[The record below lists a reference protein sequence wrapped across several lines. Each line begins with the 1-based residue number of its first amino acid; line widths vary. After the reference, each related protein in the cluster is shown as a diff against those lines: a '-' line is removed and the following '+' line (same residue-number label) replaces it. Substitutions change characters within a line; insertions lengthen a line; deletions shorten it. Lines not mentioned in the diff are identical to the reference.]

1 MDLKSN
7 ESVTNGPKALVE
19 RLFAAHGSAL
29 QAFFRR
35 RIRSKPEAPDL
46 TQEVYLRMLRVAD
59 AELIRNPEGYLY
71 TVASNLL
78 KERAVIERRQREDR
92 ALIEAEI
99 EEMLADFR
107 LPEHEVDRERRMAR
121 LREVLM
127 QLTPKCR
134 AAVVLQYRYGLS
146 YQEIGQKLGV
156 STNMVKKYLAQALA
170 VCRQRMQ
177 RMR

>member
-1 MDLKSN
+1 M
-7 ESVTNGPKALVE
+7 VE

-29 QAFFRR
+29 QTFFRR
-35 RIRSKPEAPDL
+35 RIRAKPEAPDL

-78 KERAVIERRQREDR
+78 KERAVIERRQRVERVLD
-92 ALIEAEI
+92 AEI
-99 EEMLADFR
+99 EEMLADFT
-107 LPEHEVDRERRMAR
+107 LPEHEVDRERRLER
-121 LREVLM
+121 LREVLR

-134 AAVVLQYRYGLS
+134 AAVVLQYRHGLS
-146 YQEIGQKLGV
+146 YQEIGEQLGV

-170 VCRQRMQ
+170 LCRQRMQ

>member
-1 MDLKSN
+1 MA
-7 ESVTNGPKALVE
+7 EGPKALVE
-19 RLFAAHGSAL
+19 RLFTAHGSAL

-35 RIRSKPEAPDL
+35 RIRAKPDAPDL

-78 KERAVIERRQREDR
+78 KERAVIERRQR
-92 ALIEAEI
+92 AECVLDADV
-99 EEMLADFR
+99 EEMLADFN
-107 LPEHEVDRERRMAR
+107 LPEHEVDRERRLAR

-134 AAVVLQYRYGLS
+134 ATVVLQYRHGLS
-146 YQEIGQKLGV
+146 YQEIGEQLGI

-170 VCRQRMQ
+170 LCRLRMQ
-177 RMR
+177 GMK